1 MLSHTGKGEMYGWL
15 KGAIL
20 LNKTAA
26 ANGLMGACWKVAALP
41 TLTITS
47 TAEGTYVVQDAAAGT
62 STPAATLKVARAMV
76 AVTLAACPEAVK
88 HNSAL
93 ATPPEGGVAE
103 AAPVVEAPVQ
113 EAPVQEAAPVVEAPA
128 PKAKAKGKGKGK
140 K

>member
-1 MLSHTGKGEMYGWL
+1 MYGWL

-93 ATPPEGGVAE
+93 TTPPEGGVAE
-103 AAPVVEAPVQ
+103 AAPVVEAAPAV
-113 EAPVQEAAPVVEAPA
+113 EPPVQEAAPAVEAPA

>member
-1 MLSHTGKGEMYGWL
+1 MYGWL

-93 ATPPEGGVAE
+93 TPPTPPEGGEVEAPAVE
-103 AAPVVEAPVQ
+103 AAPAVEPPVVEP
-113 EAPVQEAAPVVEAPA
+113 PVQEAAPVVEAPA
-128 PKAKAKGKGKGK
+128 PKAKGKGKGK